1 MVDDHTTLH
10 HHLLQLTIADA
21 VFAVLPDT
29 AQDDL
34 SPKVL
39 PLEICHEL
47 VFPANQHRAPLFYFL
62 QQSQE

>member
-1 MVDDHTTLH
+1 
-10 HHLLQLTIADA
+10 
-21 VFAVLPDT
+21 
-29 AQDDL
+29 
-34 SPKVL
+34 VL